1 MIKPYLLQIERDDN
15 PLVIND
21 NDEMVKLQNLKWSS
35 ILFKHSLYR
44 KRTNAMILSDYP
56 HVQIIHI
63 QSFSFE
69 NLSSFVLSNL
79 PELLVLIFEYSVFKN
94 TKSLTL
100 KSCYTFVPL
109 SIDLPKL
116 RNIILG
122 SSAFEEVKSITI
134 KSTFYSFH

>member
-21 NDEMVKLQNLKWSS
+21 NDEMVKLQNLKWRS

-109 SIDLPKL
+109 
-116 RNIILG
+116 
-122 SSAFEEVKSITI
+122 
-134 KSTFYSFH
+134 